1 MIILEGTDAV
11 GKSTVINNLKEYNI
25 QDRDKY
31 ISSLFDFNISLN
43 TRVTKLYEYLNNHYN
58 NIIFLINN
66 DKDELERRINLREK
80 IDEYDKYT
88 YLYNLM
94 YLKTYL
100 YMEYNNM
107 LLNKLYMIDCTN
119 LNEEQ
124 QIKKVKKL
132 IDYKIKE
139 N

>member
-132 IDYKIKE
+132 IDNRIKV

>member
-11 GKSTVINNLKEYNI
+11 GKSTVINSLKEYNI

-132 IDYKIKE
+132 IDYKMKE